1 MQRYPWDIEYPVASG
16 CVWAVSAAF
25 RRMHRMFEMAGEQI
39 RVAIDGPAGAGK
51 STVAKLLAER
61 LGFLYI
67 DTGALYRA
75 ATVGCL
81 EQGVDGKSPE
91 DIADAVGSMAVELR
105 DGVPFLNGRD
115 VSEEIR
121 RPKLTEQVTKVVA
134 SNLRVRELM
143 TEAARKAAV
152 GHDIVADGRDV
163 AKKIFP
169 KAQIKIY
176 LDAGEPERAKR
187 RHQELLK
194 KGEDISYEEVLAAIQ
209 ARDQDDFSRSCDA
222 LEKVPGAQVVDTTG
236 MSIEQV
242 VDRLEQLVKGKIG
255 KGSE

>member
-1 MQRYPWDIEYPVASG
+1 MTREP
-16 CVWAVSAAF
+16 
-25 RRMHRMFEMAGEQI
+25 I

-67 DTGALYRA
+67 DTGALYRV

-81 EQGVDGKSPE
+81 EQGVDGEGPE
-91 DIADAVGSMAVELR
+91 EIAAAVGSMAVELC

-115 VSEEIR
+115 VSKEIR
-121 RPKLTEQVTKVVA
+121 RPRLTEQVTKIVA

-163 AKKIFP
+163 AKRVFP
-169 KAQIKIY
+169 KAQVKIY
-176 LDAGEPERAKR
+176 LDASESERAKR
-187 RHQELLK
+187 RHQELLD
-194 KGEDISYEEVLAAIQ
+194 KGEDVNYEEVLAAIQ
-209 ARDQDDFSRSCDA
+209 VRDRDDFCRSYDA

-236 MSIEQV
+236 LTIDQV
-242 VDRLEQLVKGKIG
+242 VDKLERLVKGRVE